1 MTTAFRIFS
10 TMVVSLPLAQE
21 KGQIRW
27 AEIHEVDY
35 HPEGRTLEIVV
46 CFEDHSQT
54 SHSFTFFED
63 EAVEAMTVAY
73 ESPFFR

>member
-1 MTTAFRIFS
+1 MTTAFRIFA
-10 TMVVSLPLAQE
+10 TMVASLPLAQE

-27 AEIHEVDY
+27 AEVHEVDY
-35 HPEGRTLEIVV
+35 HPEGKSFEIVI

-54 SHSFTFFED
+54 SHDFIFFED
-63 EAVEAMTVAY
+63 EAVEAITIAY